1 MARLT
6 HSQMEQDGCRC
17 LKAETLNSFL
27 EEVLVDLTPSLGAGE
42 GFDPYL
48 LEVVEGELD
57 PYLLEVVEVELDP
70 CLLEAAEE
78 LGPYSLVAQKGLVR
92 EPMVGFLEN
101 VIHLIHY
108 GWVMGV
114 EVPVLASKAAVGLTQ
129 PVQ

>member
-1 MARLT
+1 MFPLARLT

-57 PYLLEVVEVELDP
+57 P

-78 LGPYSLVAQKGLVR
+78 LGPYSLVARKGLVR
-92 EPMVGFLEN
+92 ELVVAFLEN

-108 GWVMGV
+108 GWVMGA